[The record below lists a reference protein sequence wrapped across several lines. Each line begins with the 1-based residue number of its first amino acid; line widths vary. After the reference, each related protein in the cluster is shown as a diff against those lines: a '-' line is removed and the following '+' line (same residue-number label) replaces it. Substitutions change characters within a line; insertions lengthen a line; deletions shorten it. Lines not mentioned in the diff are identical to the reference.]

1 LNNHPPL
8 TALVVHESMFGN
20 TAAIAE
26 SVARGLELGGFEV
39 TRTGVDLAP
48 ALEGV
53 DVDLLVVGAPTH
65 VFSLSRPSTRAD
77 AVRQCAPDDRA
88 RTGIREWLDGP
99 PAPGDRV
106 RLAAMFDTR
115 VTRVRHLPTAAGTRG
130 AHLLKRLGYTQL
142 VRPEAFL
149 VDDVQGP
156 LVSGETLR
164 AVTWGNDLAQACGG
178 SALRPAAP
186 SS

>member
-1 LNNHPPL
+1 MIKHLPL

-26 SVARGLELGGFEV
+26 SVARGLELGGFAV
-39 TRTGVDLAP
+39 TRANVERAP
-48 ALEGV
+48 GLESV
-53 DVDLLVVGAPTH
+53 AVDLLVVGAPTH

-77 AVRQCAPDDRA
+77 ALRQGAPAASA
-88 RTGIREWLDGP
+88 RIGIREWLDGP
-99 PAPGDRV
+99 PTPGDRV
-106 RLAAMFDTR
+106 RFAAMFDTR
-115 VTRVRHLPTAAGTRG
+115 VSKVRHVRKAAGTQG
-130 AHLLKRLGYTQL
+130 AHLLKRLGYLQL
-142 VRPEAFL
+142 ARPEAFL

-164 AVTWGNDLAQACGG
+164 AVTWGRDLARACEGRMI
-178 SALRPAAP
+178 RPAAP